1 MVVEVIRMKEENNTP
16 KSKWSRIYRKKWF
29 FPALYLAI
37 ATILLSVVVWY
48 QNVGQQIPEAEKD
61 VKQGEDYVPNP
72 FNEDAEAVVDQQEV
86 IKMPV
91 KDKNQTE
98 IVTKFYDYNAE
109 QEDQENAL
117 VLYNNRYY
125 QSTGIDIAADDGEA
139 FEVIASLSGTVTEVK
154 EDPLLGNVVVMDHDN
169 DVMTYY
175 ASLQDV
181 EVKAGD
187 KVKQGDRL
195 GVAGKNLFGKDHG
208 THVHFEI
215 RKDGKE
221 VDPESYFDQPMSKL
235 DEVDAEEATEEQA
248 DEEKE
253 DSEKG
258 DSAEK
263 EKSDDEEAVEKESEE
278 STPSHA
284 DEVEHDSSEEEVD
297 QQVGEDDEA
306 DEQLDEQLNKEEE
319 NPLSR

>member
-1 MVVEVIRMKEENNTP
+1 MKEENNTP